1 MTKPLNID
9 PLWLDR
15 IAQTLTGLEFG
26 TVQIVVHDGRIVQ
39 LEKTE
44 RRRFDTDNKISSGKS
59 NLKRI

>member
-1 MTKPLNID
+1 MSKQLNID
-9 PLWLDR
+9 SLWLER
-15 IAQTLTGLEFG
+15 IAQTLNGLEFG

-44 RRRFDTDNKISSGKS
+44 RRRFDTDNRSSSAKN